1 MESVAVRKVVEGL
14 HSMDWEAEAA
24 SLVEVLVK
32 KRTLSEADRMVIV
45 DRVAAGKAIVGM
57 VLRVG
62 RGRRAEEE
70 QERIAAVVVGSYH
83 VVGLRQETVVVADAV
98 LGIDMVGDGY
108 LVSRNFGIA
117 VIHPESPQT

>member
-1 MESVAVRKVVEGL
+1 MESVVVRKVVEGL

-32 KRTLSEADRMVIV
+32 KKTLSEADRMVIV